1 MRTGL
6 QRSSTGP
13 YPPAAAPDQ
22 ALVLRAEGV
31 GKNYRGVPVLS
42 DVSLDVRRGETVAIL
57 GPSGS
62 GKTTFLRCVNFL
74 VPYDSGRIFVNGDL
88 IGYRERGGALV
99 PDTEARISRIRKRI
113 GMVFQRFALFPHR
126 TVLGNLIEGPVYVL
140 KVPRDEAVARAK
152 EALSLVGLAEKAEAY
167 PHQLSGGQQQRV
179 AIARALCMRPDLMLF
194 DEVTSALDPEL
205 VGEVLAVMRDLAAQQ
220 MTMLVVTHELRFAR
234 DAASRVVFMEA
245 GRLLADLPKDEF
257 FAAAPTPRIA
267 NFLRRHDAY

>member
-6 QRSSTGP
+6 QRSSAGP

-31 GKNYRGVPVLS
+31 GKSYRGVPVLS

-74 VPYDSGRIFVNGDL
+74 VPYDAGRILVNGDL
-88 IGYRERGGALV
+88 IGYRERGGSLV

-126 TVLGNLIEGPVYVL
+126 TVLGNLIEGPIHVL

-152 EALSLVGLAEKAEAY
+152 DALSLVGLAEKADAY